1 MTNTK
6 IYMYNP
12 LSKSDS
18 LKTFELVRKTKIK
31 VCQRKD
37 ITFSFLLL
45 SKSLVTNWLLPL
57 SWKVLIIFRCVIWR
71 KGRSGERS
79 VVTGTGRGR
88 RIRHGFVE
96 LLWNRTDIE
105 RLSWSWNW
113 WKYMVYLS
121 MWSHQG
127 RPYCEQ

>member
-1 MTNTK
+1 MLISGILSNMVSFFWMTNTN

-45 SKSLVTNWLLPL
+45 SKSLVTN
-57 SWKVLIIFRCVIWR
+57 
-71 KGRSGERS
+71 
-79 VVTGTGRGR
+79 
-88 RIRHGFVE
+88 
-96 LLWNRTDIE
+96 
-105 RLSWSWNW
+105 
-113 WKYMVYLS
+113 
-121 MWSHQG
+121 
-127 RPYCEQ
+127 